1 MSRVGSQPIPVPNGV
16 DVAISGNEVT
26 VKGPKGKLQQRFDPD
41 MILSEENGVVQ
52 VGRPSDQRQHRA
64 LHGLTRTLVANM
76 IQGVNEGYVKTL
88 ELVGIGY
95 RAHQSGKNVSLN
107 VMLSHTVEMEAPPGI
122 ELTVEGANIVRVSG
136 ADKQAVGQVAAMM
149 RSVRPPNAYT
159 GKGIRYQG
167 QQIKLE
173 AGRLRAIGRST
184 QGVRLMDLDEGD
196 KIANGCVVTDQTQQL
211 KDRK

>member
-26 VKGPKGKLQQRFDPD
+26 VKGPKGKLQKRFDPD
-41 MILSEENGVVQ
+41 MILSEEHGVVQ

-76 IQGVNEGYVKTL
+76 IQGVTEGYVKTL

-122 ELTVEGANIVRVSG
+122 ELTVEGISFAYVGRISRRL
-136 ADKQAVGQVAAMM
+136 DKW
-149 RSVRPPNAYT
+149 PP
-159 GKGIRYQG
+159 R
-167 QQIKLE
+167 
-173 AGRLRAIGRST
+173 
-184 QGVRLMDLDEGD
+184 
-196 KIANGCVVTDQTQQL
+196 
-211 KDRK
+211 

>member
-1 MSRVGSQPIPVPNGV
+1 MSRVGSQPIPVPSGV
-16 DVAISGNEVT
+16 DVSISGNEVT

-95 RAHQSGKNVSLN
+95 RAHQSGKNVSLS
-107 VMLSHTVEMEAPPGI
+107 VMLSHTVEVEAPPGI

-136 ADKQAVGQVAAMM
+136 ADKQAVGQVAATM
-149 RSVRPPNAYT
+149 RAVRPPNAYT

-167 QQIKLE
+167 QQIKLKPGKSARRTLE
-173 AGRLRAIGRST
+173 
-184 QGVRLMDLDEGD
+184 
-196 KIANGCVVTDQTQQL
+196 
-211 KDRK
+211 

>member
-107 VMLSHTVEMEAPPGI
+107 VMLSHTVEMEAPSGI

-149 RSVRPPNAYT
+149 RAVRPPNAYT

-167 QQIKLE
+167 QQINSK
-173 AGRLRAIGRST
+173 RNFQS
-184 QGVRLMDLDEGD
+184 
-196 KIANGCVVTDQTQQL
+196 
-211 KDRK
+211 

>member
-16 DVAISGNEVT
+16 DVVISGNEVT

-149 RSVRPPNAYT
+149 RAVRPPNAYT

-167 QQIKLE
+167 QQIKLKPGKS
-173 AGRLRAIGRST
+173 ARRA
-184 QGVRLMDLDEGD
+184 LE
-196 KIANGCVVTDQTQQL
+196 
-211 KDRK
+211 